1 MTSNL
6 LNQLPGLVVG
16 GIPRLGGVLL
26 HGNMDEP
33 PLLVVGRHAVL
44 DVEDNLLHDLSCD
57 AGIPSV

>member
-16 GIPRLGGVLL
+16 GIPTLGGALL

-33 PLLVVGRHAVL
+33 PLLVVGPVV
-44 DVEDNLLHDLSCD
+44 DVGDNLLHDLSCD